1 MKKTYKYTIIAV
13 FLAAVFS
20 LGSVEGMNL
29 ILHWREHQ
37 LLYTGREIV
46 AESVGDGWQER
57 DNIPADTIVEV
68 MQNWEDRMTVHAP
81 VNGQLSMQDAVKTA
95 KAWLTQMELESYD
108 WERNVDS
115 QMGSVFAALGTMA
128 KPEEVQEKPYYS
140 FWKVQLSSRS
150 LEAVLYVNAV
160 TAGIWKSEIKIYE
173 SLPDDMP
180 YWKLRNF
187 LEFNKL
193 TPYHKGAVCNKG
205 RTRAV
210 WEEENSRLCARMEFA
225 RYEGSGYRKDLSDF
239 DRELVGP
246 NGIQRKSVVM
256 TMRLGVRH
264 EAQGNEKP

>member
-115 QMGSVFAALGTMA
+115 QMGSVYATLGTMA

-140 FWKVQLSSRS
+140 FCSFPAVPWRRS
-150 LEAVLYVNAV
+150 C
-160 TAGIWKSEIKIYE
+160 
-173 SLPDDMP
+173 M
-180 YWKLRNF
+180 
-187 LEFNKL
+187 
-193 TPYHKGAVCNKG
+193 
-205 RTRAV
+205 
-210 WEEENSRLCARMEFA
+210 
-225 RYEGSGYRKDLSDF
+225 
-239 DRELVGP
+239 
-246 NGIQRKSVVM
+246 
-256 TMRLGVRH
+256 
-264 EAQGNEKP
+264 